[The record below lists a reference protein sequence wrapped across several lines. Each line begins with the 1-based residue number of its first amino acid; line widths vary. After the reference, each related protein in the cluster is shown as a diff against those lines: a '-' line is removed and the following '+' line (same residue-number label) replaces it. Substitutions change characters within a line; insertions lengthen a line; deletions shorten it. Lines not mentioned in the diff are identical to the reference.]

1 MRAHVVHP
9 IILGGDA
16 GAYSLARAFHA
27 EHGVRSTVV
36 SIVSTRNVRHSRIV
50 DNVVE
55 PGLDDPAT
63 MVATVRRLAAASDA
77 PAIVVTC
84 VDWYVEMLAA
94 HRTQIEDVAVV
105 PYTSSELLARV
116 MDKARFSELCVELG
130 VPHPRTV
137 VRHGGGE
144 VGELGLTFPIIAKPG
159 DNVAWHR
166 TSFTGKRK
174 VHDLASPDELA
185 WLLRAA
191 GEAGYDGAFI
201 VQEKVVGD
209 DAQMRIMTTFS
220 REDGTVV
227 MAHGGHV
234 LLEEHT
240 PGTLGNPAAIL
251 TGPAEQIESD
261 ARRLVE
267 HLGWTGFAN
276 FDVKVDPRD
285 GTGYF
290 FELNP
295 RTGRSNFYLT
305 ASGINPARL
314 WVDEHLGDGARPAR
328 ATREV
333 LYRIVPGLLLRRY
346 ARVAGDPAVRR
357 ALRTR
362 RPVVHPLRY
371 RGDRSWRR
379 DLWVRLAELRQLR
392 TFRRVYPLSAAA
404 AAAVAPTALD
414 TPAAHDAPVPGGS
427 RGDARS

>member
-1 MRAHVVHP
+1 MNDPVRANAVHP
-9 IILGGDA
+9 IILGGDS
-16 GAYSLARAFHA
+16 GAYSLARAFH
-27 EHGVRSTVV
+27 EEYGVRSTVV

-63 MVATVRRLAAASDA
+63 MVATVRAIAGAAQA

-94 HRTQIEDVAVV
+94 HRGELEDVVTV
-105 PYTSSELLARV
+105 PYTTSDLLERV

-144 VGELGLTFPIIAKPG
+144 VGELDLTFPIIAKPG
-159 DNVAWHR
+159 DNVAWHH
-166 TSFTGKRK
+166 TSFPGKRK
-174 VHDLASPDELA
+174 VHHLERPEELA
-185 WLLRAA
+185 RLLADA
-191 GEAGYDGAFI
+191 GAAGYDGVFI
-201 VQEKVVGD
+201 VQEKILGD

-220 REDGTVV
+220 RQDGTVV

-234 LLEEHT
+234 LIEEHT

-251 TGPAEQIESD
+251 TGPQEQVEHD
-261 ARRLVE
+261 ARRLVA

-295 RTGRSNFYLT
+295 RTGRSNYYLT
-305 ASGINPARL
+305 GSGINPARL
-314 WVDEHLGDGARPAR
+314 WVDEHLGDGARPTS

-333 LYRIVPGLLLRRY
+333 LYRIVPASLLRRY
-346 ARVAGDPAVRR
+346 ARVAGDPGVLE
-357 ALRTR
+357 ALRRR
-362 RPVVHPLRY
+362 RPSVHPLRY

-379 DLWVRLAELRQLR
+379 DLWVRLAELRQHR
-392 TFRRVYPLSAAA
+392 TFARVYPVSEAA
-404 AAAVAPTALD
+404 AAAVAP
-414 TPAAHDAPVPGGS
+414 S
-427 RGDARS
+427 RDARPADGTSEATRS